1 MEEKRN
7 RAGRPLASAPLD
19 IAPGQATSLTTM
31 PEAKNGVVSGGL
43 DKEFTRPRREVERLI
58 SDIRASE
65 AGPRLR
71 ARLLGARPVVLW
83 LPNTRDTDYRGRLA
97 DQCRRLA
104 QLTADEEATAAAFER
119 EAAKTPGWR

>member
-43 DKEFTRPRREVERLI
+43 DEEFARLRREVERLI
-58 SDIRASE
+58 SDIKPPRPGRAC
-65 AGPRLR
+65 APGCWVR
-71 ARLLGARPVVLW
+71 VLW

-104 QLTADEEATAAAFER
+104 QLRADEEATAAAFER
-119 EAAKTPGWR
+119 EAAKTPGSR